1 MCGVK
6 MEWGK
11 TMAQFNVDN
20 KELKITIDE
29 LTSMFYGEYFIKSD
43 DEDNYMIFAKVVI
56 ADFILNNAKY
66 ASA

>member
-1 MCGVK
+1 
-6 MEWGK
+6 
-11 TMAQFNVDN
+11 MAQFNVDN
-20 KELKITIDE
+20 KEMKITIDE